1 MGFEHA
7 WYMVYQYSKLPLI
20 QSWQDTGILL
30 NDMRDQPQKRVTK
43 WFKSSSRLLHQDSLL
58 SFLVKTCPWKHAPG
72 GAYRP
77 EYATPNEEQRHSPL
91 PLHSGT
97 ADPRWVLPGLAVRRV
112 NEEKGKQAR
121 TCCMLTPDILHSHI
135 KQLSAPIASD
145 FHLRKPSENFS
156 RGTVARCSLLIW
168 QCLCAT
174 EYSGLYTIWTRFWIA
189 HASLLKRWCNCPVAR
204 KCKRVVPS
212 LWAHSPV
219 PYISTCQTSKFKFF
233 LNANLHITNI
243 TYQYLRSPHE

>member
-43 WFKSSSRLLHQDSLL
+43 RFKSSSRLLHQDSLL
-58 SFLVKTCPWKHAPG
+58 SFLVKTCPWKHSPG

-77 EYATPNEEQRHSPL
+77 EYATPNGEQRHSPL

-97 ADPRWVLPGLAVRRV
+97 ADPRWVLPGLTVRRV

-156 RGTVARCSLLIW
+156 RGTVLSSNGTVLSSNMAVPMCNRI
-168 QCLCAT
+168 
-174 EYSGLYTIWTRFWIA
+174 FWSI
-189 HASLLKRWCNCPVAR
+189 
-204 KCKRVVPS
+204 
-212 LWAHSPV
+212 
-219 PYISTCQTSKFKFF
+219 YY
-233 LNANLHITNI
+233 LNALLDCPR
-243 TYQYLRSPHE
+243 QSPETVVQLPRCT